1 MSLHLPS
8 SRSPVYKYATRSDR
22 YRIFYANLK
31 VQGSEKGPNFWTLRG
46 TALLCNT

>member
-1 MSLHLPS
+1 MAIN
-8 SRSPVYKYATRSDR
+8 SPVYKYASRVDR

-31 VQGSEKGPNFWTLRG
+31 VTSNEKNPNFWTLRG